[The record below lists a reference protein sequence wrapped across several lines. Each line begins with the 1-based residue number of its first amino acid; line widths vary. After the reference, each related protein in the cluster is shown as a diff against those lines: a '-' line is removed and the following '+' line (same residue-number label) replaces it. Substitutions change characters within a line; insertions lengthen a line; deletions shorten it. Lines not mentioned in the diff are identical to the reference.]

1 MMDDFEE
8 ILKELEMLL
17 TDLKIEVKYARGDF
31 QGGFCRYK
39 DKNILY
45 LNRAQSIDNQ
55 VSLIVSELQ
64 KIDIKIDEKKLSPQI
79 RKLLQKS
86 SIN

>member
-1 MMDDFEE
+1 MDNIEE
-8 ILKELEMLL
+8 ILKDLEILLKELG
-17 TDLKIEVKYARGDF
+17 IELKYARGNF

-39 DKNILY
+39 DRNILY
-45 LNRAQSIDNQ
+45 LNRAQPINDH
-55 VSLIVSELQ
+55 VSLIISELQ
-64 KIDIKIDEKKLSPQI
+64 KINIKIDNKKINLKI